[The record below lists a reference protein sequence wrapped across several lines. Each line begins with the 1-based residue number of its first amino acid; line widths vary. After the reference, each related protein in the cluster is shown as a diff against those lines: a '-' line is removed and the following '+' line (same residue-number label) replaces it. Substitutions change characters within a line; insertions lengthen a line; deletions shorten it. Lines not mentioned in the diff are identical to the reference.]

1 HYEGLKALALGDDR
15 FQNAS
20 VGFDLATMIP
30 TFRLAVG
37 IPGSSSALAVARRFG
52 LPDTVISRAERFLT
66 REEHNFET
74 LVKRLN
80 DERAALDLARQA
92 ADAREKEALA
102 LKLRLEE
109 ELREAKEREGR

>member
-37 IPGSSSALAVARRFG
+37 VPGSSSALAVARRFG
-52 LPDTVISRAERFLT
+52 LPETVIARAERFLT

-74 LVKRLN
+74 LVKKLK
-80 DERAALDLARQA
+80 DERAARALARKA
-92 ADAREKEALA
+92 PEARENASVALN
-102 LKLRLEE
+102 LRL
-109 ELREAKEREGR
+109 